1 MKKPSV
7 FAIRLILIIAL
18 LLGTSLYSSAA
29 SDKPN
34 PPTAIYFNGTIVTVD
49 ENMSYAE
56 AVAVDGNKIIAVG
69 SIGEILRLS
78 GAGTQHINLQRKTL
92 LPGFY
97 DPHGHFGG
105 SAWRSVQLGS
115 GPFGPIKNIADL
127 IAALKA
133 RADVTPPGELVS
145 GTGYDDIFM
154 AEQRHPTL
162 TDLDQAS
169 TQHPIIISHFSGH
182 GRVINSFA
190 LALTPVDYP
199 PGTTT
204 PNPPGGTIGRFPDGK
219 PNGQFF
225 GNASALIVRR
235 DGQPWSPP
243 ATLQSQLEDIA
254 YYSNFYASRGTT
266 TANYGG
272 GGSLSTFN
280 LYKQAADE
288 EYLKIR
294 ATLWFSVAGGTAV
307 HDLLGGDTP
316 GESRKLPKY
325 AGMNDLV
332 VANGIK
338 FIKDGSPQL
347 RTAFLTDPYYT
358 LGDYPAGWKGLEY
371 RTRDQIKADVVSA
384 HNAGFDQIHIHGNGD
399 AGIDDILNAYAEV
412 RKDGYRK
419 PSAWSNL
426 RHTVIHCQFNREDQL
441 DLMQQLGVIPAF
453 FPLHTYY
460 LGDRHWTIFLG
471 PERSA
476 RMSASQDAVDRNMVF
491 TIHSDSPVMEHNPLL
506 VMWSA
511 VNRIS
516 YGGRPIYTLTYLPN
530 TKYRSIDQR
539 IDPEDA
545 LRASTIYAAYQEFE
559 DKVTGSIEVGKRAD
573 FVILSENPL
582 EVDPMRIRDIQV
594 LETIVGGETVY
605 KAEGNWIPGIKI
617 LE

>member
-1 MKKPSV
+1 MKKL
-7 FAIRLILIIAL
+7 AIFSIRFLVITAL
-18 LLGTSLYSSAA
+18 LFGVTFSSSAA
-29 SDKPN
+29 PSSSA
-34 PPTAIYFNGTIVTVD
+34 PTAIYFNGTIVTVD
-49 ENMSYAE
+49 KNMSYAD
-56 AVAVDGNKIIAVG
+56 AVAVKDNKIIAVG
-69 SIGEILRLS
+69 SMGEIQRLS
-78 GAGTQHINLQRKTL
+78 RAGTKKINLQGKTM

-105 SAWRSVQLGS
+105 SYWRSVQLGS
-115 GPFGPIKNIADL
+115 GPFGPITNIADL

-133 RADVTPPGELVS
+133 RADVTPPGVLVS
-145 GTGYDDIFM
+145 GVGYDDIFM
-154 AEQRHPTL
+154 EEQRHPTL

-182 GRVINSFA
+182 GRVINSNA
-190 LALTPVDYP
+190 LAQTSVNSA
-199 PGTTT
+199 T
-204 PNPPGGTIGRFPDGK
+204 PNPPGGSIGRFADGS

-225 GNASALIVRR
+225 GNAGALIVKS
-235 DGQPWSPP
+235 DGTPWSPP
-243 ATLQSQLEDIA
+243 ATLQSQMEDIA

-272 GGSLSTFN
+272 GGSLSTFD

-294 ATLWFSVAGGTAV
+294 ANIWFGVAGGTAV

-338 FIKDGSPQL
+338 FLKDGSPQL

-358 LGDYPAGWKGLEY
+358 LGDYPTGWKGLEY

-516 YGGRPIYTLTYLPN
+516 YEGRPIYTLTYQEGA
-530 TKYRSIDQR
+530 KYRSIDQR

-559 DKVTGSIEVGKRAD
+559 DKVTGSIEIGKRAD

-594 LETIVGGETVY
+594 LETIVGGKTVY
-605 KAEGNWIPGIKI
+605 KKEGHWIPGKKI
-617 LE
+617 LK